1 MKKLILK
8 YGINPNQKPAEVF
21 MQDDSDLPFEVLNG
35 QPGYI
40 NLLDALNAYQLVKEL
55 YEATNIPCAT
65 SFKHVSPTSSALGL
79 KMDDKL
85 KKAYFVND
93 VPNLESSSIALAY
106 ARARGTDRLSS
117 FGDFIAL
124 SSECDLITAK
134 LIHREVSDG
143 IIAPSYSKEAL
154 ELLKTKKKGKYVIL
168 KMNENYT
175 PNPLEYRTVYGVTFM
190 QKHNDFKVDSSTF
203 KNIVTKNK
211 NLTKE
216 AILDLTVGLITLK
229 YTQSNSVCFSY
240 NGQAIGVGAGQQ
252 SRVHCTRLAGNK
264 TDLWFLRQ
272 ADKVLNLPFKDN
284 LKRADKDNLIDI
296 YLSND
301 YDEILTDGM
310 WEKYFTNKPEVFSL
324 QEKKEYLSKI
334 KGVSLTSDAFFPF
347 DDNIQR
353 AYKSGVSY
361 VCEPGGSIRDEDVI
375 KRADSY
381 DMVMVFNNQRLFHH

>member
-168 KMNENYT
+168 KINENYT

-361 VCEPGGSIRDEDVI
+361 ICEPGGSIRDEDVI